1 MKKRIIFYS
10 VYLSIL
16 VICAAVTIHAN
27 RWYTKNIEYRMNTA
41 TEKITSIASQLE
53 DLNAK
58 LEQQEKDLTEQE
70 IKNEA
75 LRLTNITAF
84 NTTITVY
91 NLEAQKYNE
100 SLVQYTE
107 LEKTY
112 NSAVDEQKALFE
124 SIQKEFF
131 LREYWQHIQS
141 KILQ

>member
-1 MKKRIIFYS
+1 MKKRFVFYGIFLICISS
-10 VYLSIL
+10 VASVIL
-16 VICAAVTIHAN
+16 YAN
-27 RWYTKNIEYRMNTA
+27 KWHTNNIEQRMNAA

-58 LEQQEKDLTEQE
+58 LEQQEQDLTEQE

-75 LRLTNITAF
+75 LRLTNISSF
-84 NTTITVY
+84 NTAITVY

-112 NSAVDEQKALFE
+112 NSAVDEQKTLFE